1 MKRVKTLDRNYLA
14 THPSGDEKAD
24 IELSAAV
31 PEKMG
36 LDLNPDGSRPQITIK
51 VTGETYMSVLSV
63 LDSLHDD
70 PNPLLA
76 GLMNEL
82 LTEEEMEGFDSL
94 EQAGPLLKERFA
106 EVTVPFKTFTV
117 ELEAD
122 GDDFTIAVTAPSAK
136 VGAEAF
142 HYLTSPRLL
151 QNTAIAICPEIDD
164 EGYYDDEDDYSGNEV
179 LVIG

>member
-1 MKRVKTLDRNYLA
+1 MRQVKTLDRNYLA
-14 THPSGDEKAD
+14 THPAGDEKAD

-31 PEKMG
+31 PENMG

-51 VTGETYMSVLSV
+51 VTGETYLGVLTL

-70 PNPLLA
+70 SNPLLM
-76 GLMNEL
+76 GLMNDL
-82 LTEEEMEGFDSL
+82 LTEEELEAFDSL

-106 EVTVPFKTFTV
+106 EVTVPFKTFAV
-117 ELEAD
+117 ELDAD
-122 GDDFTIAVTAPSAK
+122 GEDYTIAITAPTAK

-151 QNTAIAICPEIDD
+151 QNTAIAMCPEIDD
-164 EGYYDDEDDYSGNEV
+164 EDGFGNNEV
-179 LVIG
+179 LVMS